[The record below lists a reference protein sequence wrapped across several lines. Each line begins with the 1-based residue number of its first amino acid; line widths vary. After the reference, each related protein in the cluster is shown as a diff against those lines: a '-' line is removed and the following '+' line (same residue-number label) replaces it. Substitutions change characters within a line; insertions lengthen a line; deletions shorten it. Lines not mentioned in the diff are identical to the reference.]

1 MGIQTGGK
9 GTK

>member
-1 MGIQTGGK
+1 MGIQTGGE